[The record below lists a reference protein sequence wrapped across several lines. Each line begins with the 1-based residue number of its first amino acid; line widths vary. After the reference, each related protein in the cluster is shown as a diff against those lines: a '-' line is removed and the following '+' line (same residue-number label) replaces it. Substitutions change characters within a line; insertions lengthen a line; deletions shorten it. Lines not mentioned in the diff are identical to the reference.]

1 MENFIGALVTI
12 VFIYISIVNLADFK
26 ITKKELLIMIG
37 ITQVATIPIYVY
49 WRFLSFIPINI
60 IAIIFLYRKNK
71 KPVIGAIVSLLSTLV
86 AVISDYIVS
95 FIRMFIIGMNFNI
108 DFQNHIMYIIFFLA
122 DCIMIFII
130 SKLIGILINKKI
142 QLSRVEF
149 KRKFGILIIVSLL
162 LTLIIFYTNIILGS
176 NNGFT
181 TEIIELNG
189 TLFLFIL
196 YCYL

>member
-142 QLSRVEF
+142 QLSRVEL
-149 KRKFGILIIVSLL
+149 RGSLE
-162 LTLIIFYTNIILGS
+162 F
-176 NNGFT
+176 
-181 TEIIELNG
+181 
-189 TLFLFIL
+189 
-196 YCYL
+196 

>member
-108 DFQNHIMYIIFFLA
+108 DFSKSYHVYNIFSSRLYN
-122 DCIMIFII
+122 DIYYKQIDRN
-130 SKLIGILINKKI
+130 LNK
-142 QLSRVEF
+142 
-149 KRKFGILIIVSLL
+149 
-162 LTLIIFYTNIILGS
+162 
-176 NNGFT
+176 
-181 TEIIELNG
+181 
-189 TLFLFIL
+189 
-196 YCYL
+196 